1 MTEPTAEFPFVETA
15 PSLQDEGRRVLS
27 ALYGALRSL
36 RFYPLD
42 NDVVQQSLDELQN
55 GAELLL
61 EREGGVEI
69 RLAGNLF
76 FVNDERLRLDLRT
89 YSTFASV
96 AATLQAHRVGEIRVD
111 PGIGRSEWVPLLNLL
126 LRDPHPEAPFVK
138 VMEGVEKAGGTHL
151 HLSELLD
158 ENPDEEE
165 AEALYGARQTY
176 TRGVQVARELLTDA
190 RMGRAVNVR
199 RVKRAV
205 QGIVD
210 QVLSNESS
218 MVAMTHL
225 REFDE
230 YTFTHSVNVCI
241 LSVIIGQRLGLGRQ
255 DLYELGLG
263 ALFHDVG
270 KMRIPEAT
278 LNKSGKLDSD
288 EWAAMQEHPTDGLLA
303 LFNLRGFAE
312 LPLRPML
319 MAYEHHMKLD
329 LTGYPPSRRPRDV
342 GLYSRIVAV
351 ADSFDAATSVRSYQ
365 FRPWPAD
372 KVLQEMLANPAR
384 GVDTVLVKAL
394 ISATGVY
401 PVGSLVILDTFEL
414 AVVVRTNSDPAHLH
428 QPVVKIISDSLGTPL
443 PEPAL
448 ARLDQLD
455 PRTGQPRRTIIK
467 TADPNRYGVDVAVYV
482 TT

>member
-1 MTEPTAEFPFVETA
+1 MVDAGPDIPLMEGGD
-15 PSLQDEGRRVLS
+15 SLQDEGRRLLG

-42 NDVVQQSLDELQN
+42 NDVVQQSLDELQ
-55 GAELLL
+55 AAVHLLL

-69 RLAGNLF
+69 RLQGNLF

-89 YSTFASV
+89 YSTFSSV
-96 AATLQAHRVGEIRVD
+96 AETLRSHGVGEIRVD
-111 PGIGRSEWVPLLNLL
+111 PGVRRAEWVPLLNLL
-126 LRDPHPEAPFVK
+126 LREAEPDLPLEQLQAGIRAAGVQSLQLDGFPDDAPE
-138 VMEGVEKAGGTHL
+138 
-151 HLSELLD
+151 
-158 ENPDEEE
+158 DEE
-165 AEALYGARQTY
+165 EALYGARQTY
-176 TRGVQVARELLTDA
+176 TRGVQVARELLTDV
-190 RMGRAVNVR
+190 RMGRAANIR

-225 REFDE
+225 RDFDE

-278 LNKSGKLDSD
+278 LNKAGKLTPG
-288 EWAAMQEHPTDGLLA
+288 EWAAIQEHPTDGLLA
-303 LFNLRGFAE
+303 LFNLRGFAD
-312 LPLRPML
+312 LPLRAML
-319 MAYEHHMKLD
+319 IAYEHHMKVD
-329 LTGYPPSRRPRDV
+329 LTGYPRSRRPREL

-351 ADSFDAATSVRSYQ
+351 ADAFDAATSVRSYQ

-372 KVLQEMLANPAR
+372 KVLQEMLSNPTR
-384 GVDTVLVKAL
+384 GVDTVMVKAL

-414 AVVVRTNSDPAHLH
+414 AVVVRTNPDPARLH
-428 QPVVKIISDSLGTPL
+428 QPVVKVISDEVGTPL
-443 PEPAL
+443 PEPAMV
-448 ARLDQLD
+448 RLDQLD
-455 PRTGQPRRTIIK
+455 PRTGNPRRTIIK
-467 TADPNRYGVDVAVYV
+467 TADPQRYGVDVSVYV